1 MVAIQ
6 RELGI
11 PVKFIGVGE
20 QADDL
25 QAFNAKEFADALFEA
40 R

>member
-1 MVAIQ
+1 MNV
-6 RELGI
+6 

-25 QAFNAKEFADALFEA
+25 LEFDALEFTRAFFDEKEDA
-40 R
+40 